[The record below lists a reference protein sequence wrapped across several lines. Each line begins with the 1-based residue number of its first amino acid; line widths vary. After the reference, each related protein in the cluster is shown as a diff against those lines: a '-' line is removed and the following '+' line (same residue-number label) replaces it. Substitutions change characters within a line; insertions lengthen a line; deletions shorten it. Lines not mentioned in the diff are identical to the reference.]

1 MDGIPAEGERA
12 FAYKESS
19 CCPCACVLTGYPGEL
34 NDKDIYMAKLTLSD
48 LRLILVDMLDK
59 RRPLIERMTTGR
71 VYLPLLEKRL
81 EAIRTLPGALTARPL
96 ADELE
101 TVDQSHDGFGAAIF
115 FVCRAYEEV
124 PDLEPTVRAAVQ
136 RVRAALIPNLGELR
150 RTYVDEAEAAIKR
163 EPELTRMRA
172 DMELIPVFGGTLLD
186 WAKSFIDQ
194 GKRLDGLLSQR
205 GTAQAEASVSS
216 GERRRSAGLRSNT
229 LALLRRMREGLDDE
243 LLSDETIDRGLVGQI
258 FGYYDEVVRVRA
270 AQDRPKDEAPG
281 PEGPPTPPDAEAE
294 DVKPMD

>member
-1 MDGIPAEGERA
+1 
-12 FAYKESS
+12 
-19 CCPCACVLTGYPGEL
+19 
-34 NDKDIYMAKLTLSD
+34 MAQLTLSD
-48 LRLILVDMLDK
+48 LRLILMDMLDK

-81 EAIRTLPGALTARPL
+81 EAIQTLPGALTARPL

-124 PDLEPTVRAAVQ
+124 PNLDAAVRAAVQ
-136 RVRAALIPNLGELR
+136 RVRAALIPSLGELR
-150 RTYVDEAEAAIKR
+150 RTYLDEAEAALKR
-163 EPELTRMRA
+163 EPELTRLRA
-172 DMELIPVFGGTLLD
+172 DMELIPVYGGTLLD
-186 WAKSFIDQ
+186 WAKSFIDH
-194 GKRLDGLLSQR
+194 GKQLDGLLSQR

-243 LLSDETIDRGLVGQI
+243 LSSNETLDRGLVGQI

-270 AQDRPKDEAPG
+270 SQERPRGETPGSEGSSTPGEDED
-281 PEGPPTPPDAEAE
+281 EG
-294 DVKPMD
+294 VKPMD